1 MQRLNDKTTSRFSL
15 YHALDEGASAHL
27 TTVASGKS
35 QVLSRVAGFV
45 LCSVHCTASLCS
57 PSK

>member
-15 YHALDEGASAHL
+15 YHALDEGASAPL
-27 TTVASGKS
+27 NTVASGKS
-35 QVLSRVAGFV
+35 QALSRVASFV
-45 LCSVHCTASLCS
+45 LCPIHCTASLCS

>member
-15 YHALDEGASAHL
+15 YYALDEGASAHL
-27 TTVASGKS
+27 NTVASGKS
-35 QVLSRVAGFV
+35 QALSRVASFV
-45 LCSVHCTASLCS
+45 LCPIHCMASLCS